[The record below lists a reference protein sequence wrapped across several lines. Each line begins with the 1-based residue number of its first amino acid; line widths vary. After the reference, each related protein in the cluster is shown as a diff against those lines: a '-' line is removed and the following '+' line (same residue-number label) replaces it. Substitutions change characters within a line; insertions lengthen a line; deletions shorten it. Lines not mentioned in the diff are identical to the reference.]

1 MLVTVSEAWKK
12 TFPGA
17 VVGTLAMRGVANP
30 PSHEGLERRKRDLEG
45 QIRARFAGARASDIR
60 ELEMIRAYNAYYQR
74 HRKTYHVQT
83 QLESVALKGRAL
95 PSVAALVEA
104 MFMAEIKNLLLT
116 AGHDLEVARSP
127 IRLEVSVGDERY
139 TRLNG
144 EQQVLEAGDMMM
156 VDLFGV
162 ISSVL
167 YGPDHRTRIAP
178 DTRSVLFVVYAPE
191 GVGERAVRA
200 HLEDVRDNILLVS
213 PEATTESLDIYV
225 AQ

>member
-1 MLVTVSEAWKK
+1 MLVKVSETWKK

-17 VVGTLAMRGVANP
+17 VVGTLAMQGVANP
-30 PSHEGLERRKRDLEG
+30 PSHEGLERRKRDLED
-45 QIRARFAGARASDIR
+45 QIRTRFAGARASGIR
-60 ELEMIRAYNAYYQR
+60 ELEMIRTYNAYYQR
-74 HRKTYHVQT
+74 HGKTYHVQT
-83 QLESVALKGRAL
+83 QLESVLFKGRAL

-116 AGHDLEVARSP
+116 AGHDLEVARPP

-156 VDLFGV
+156 VDLIGV

-167 YGPDHRTRIAP
+167 YGPDHRTRITP
-178 DTRSVLFVVYAPE
+178 DTRSVLFVVYAPQ

-200 HLEDVRDNILLVS
+200 HLGDVRDNVLVVS
-213 PEATTESLDIYV
+213 PQATVDSLEIY
-225 AQ
+225 AAE

>member
-17 VVGTLAMRGVANP
+17 VLGTLAMRGVANP
-30 PSHEGLERRKRDLEG
+30 PSHEGLERRKRDLEE
-45 QIRARFAGARASDIR
+45 QIRARFAGARVSDIR
-60 ELEMIRAYNAYYQR
+60 ELEMIRAYDAHYRR
-74 HRKTYHVQT
+74 HEKTYHVQT
-83 QLESVALKGRAL
+83 QLESVLFKGRAL

-116 AGHDLEVARSP
+116 AGHDLEMTRPP

-156 VDLFGV
+156 VDLIGI

-167 YGPDHRTRIAP
+167 YGPDHRTRIKA
-178 DTRSVLFVVYAPE
+178 DTRSVLFVVYAPQ
-191 GVGERAVRA
+191 GVGEQAVRA
-200 HLEDVRDNILLVS
+200 HLEDVRDNVLVVS
-213 PEATTESLDIYV
+213 PEATVDSLETYV
-225 AQ
+225 AK